1 MKIPSWGHTRKSG
14 YARDKEE
21 MEEFQR
27 LIFPYCQ
34 QNPNPIQK
42 HSQKNEA
49 RTSTKQKT
57 GDQEWS
63 LLESYN
69 KSSVNKSSVINAL
82 GPASDQREK

>member
-1 MKIPSWGHTRKSG
+1 MKIPSWGHAGKSG
-14 YARDKEE
+14 YARGKAET
-21 MEEFQR
+21 EEFPR

-34 QNPNPIQK
+34 QNPSLIQK
-42 HSQKNEA
+42 HGQKNEA

-82 GPASDQREK
+82 GLA